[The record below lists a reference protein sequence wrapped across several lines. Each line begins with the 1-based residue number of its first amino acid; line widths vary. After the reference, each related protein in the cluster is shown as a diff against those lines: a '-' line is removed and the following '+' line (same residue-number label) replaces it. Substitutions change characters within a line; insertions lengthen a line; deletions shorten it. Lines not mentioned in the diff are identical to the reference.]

1 VRPLQTTLFV
11 LLLLVLAT
19 QSFRHVYVKWI
30 EPTGSVLDEFRPSVE
45 EDIAASKDLD
55 ELRALY
61 AKAHARVK
69 PYEEGRSLREIQLA
83 RETNQDVYLEE
94 TRLRQAIERVE
105 AQGRSLAQLWF
116 YWGCGLLS
124 ILLGLLAYA
133 RLNAWVGMV
142 GLITGFTEM
151 AVWTSPLWRS
161 GGPQGEFERLLTTKL
176 ILSFASMALLLALWR
191 WRERVARSV
200 PLA

>member
-1 VRPLQTTLFV
+1 MRPLQTTLFV

-61 AKAHARVK
+61 AKAHALVK